1 MTRGFSIYF
10 LKKIRIF
17 VTSELHVKPTGSL
30 PIINA
35 ENWKP
40 ATKMEHVLVS
50 LISKFLELSRD
61 QMIVEPIGK
70 L

>member
-1 MTRGFSIYF
+1 M
-10 LKKIRIF
+10 
-17 VTSELHVKPTGSL
+17 KPIGSL

-50 LISKFLELSRD
+50 LISKFLEFELRD
-61 QMIVEPIGK
+61 KIK
-70 L
+70 LLNLI